1 MFLNKNDVE
10 KIVRE
15 EVREAINQ
23 VLTGVR
29 IELRQISAELIEHIN
44 ETSEYLDDLI
54 RDSSMGNVQIEL
66 AGIKEA
72 FANCSRGVDRINDT
86 ITEHFVK
93 PDDLGEINKDNML
106 DEVIPK
112 IKIVEE

>member
-1 MFLNKNDVE
+1 
-10 KIVRE
+10 
-15 EVREAINQ
+15 
-23 VLTGVR
+23 
-29 IELRQISAELIEHIN
+29 
-44 ETSEYLDDLI
+44 
-54 RDSSMGNVQIEL
+54 L

-86 ITEHFVK
+86 IIEHFVK

-106 DEVIPK
+106 DEIIPK